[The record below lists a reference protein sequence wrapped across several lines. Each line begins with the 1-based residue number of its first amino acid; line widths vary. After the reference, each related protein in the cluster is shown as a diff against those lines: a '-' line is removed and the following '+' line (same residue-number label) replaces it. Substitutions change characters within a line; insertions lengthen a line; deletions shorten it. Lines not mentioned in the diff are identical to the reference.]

1 MIDTEKVNRYRYMEV
16 RKAEFQRFQY
26 GGKKLLISD
35 EHKILLEEG
44 EEEPLLTD
52 CLGRGTMRKTNFAR
66 LFIYEGEPGKERVSR
81 MQSTEVDLEL
91 ETRVTDFYV
100 EYWALSLSM
109 EGRAEWQGEFC
120 ELGASCIM
128 EERVALH
135 GDHLLRMKSRK
146 ERWSTS
152 SSASGWCPCPCPC
165 PCLLL

>member
-1 MIDTEKVNRYRYMEV
+1 
-16 RKAEFQRFQY
+16 
-26 GGKKLLISD
+26 
-35 EHKILLEEG
+35 
-44 EEEPLLTD
+44 
-52 CLGRGTMRKTNFAR
+52 MRKTNFAR
-66 LFIYEGEPGKERVSR
+66 LFIYEGEPGGEPGTERVSR